1 MGNFITLIELL
12 VVIAIIAILIALLL
26 PAVQQ
31 AREAA
36 RRTQCKN
43 NLKQIGLSLHNYHDT
58 YDTFPIGARGMTD
71 WAMKNSANWRSAV
84 LPYLDQAPIYNQLN
98 FETGNFAGNSF
109 AGNEVLIDFQM
120 AAFICPSSSIGPF
133 DNSENTWSNTQ
144 RGLNHH
150 YVGIQGAAPPIPG
163 PQSGWRDCGHG
174 WSCNNGLLVANQNF
188 KIKDAKDGSSNT
200 MIVAEQSGFTN
211 DRVLY
216 ANYYSGWHGARHVNP
231 ITNPGGCGDL
241 WQAGTTCVRFAINSD
256 VIQTGATDT
265 RYRNNT
271 VINSEHVGGAQVLMA
286 DGSIHILSENIDFG
300 TLKLLCAKRDRQT
313 VGEW

>member
-286 DGSIHILSENIDFG
+286 DGSIHFLSENIDFG